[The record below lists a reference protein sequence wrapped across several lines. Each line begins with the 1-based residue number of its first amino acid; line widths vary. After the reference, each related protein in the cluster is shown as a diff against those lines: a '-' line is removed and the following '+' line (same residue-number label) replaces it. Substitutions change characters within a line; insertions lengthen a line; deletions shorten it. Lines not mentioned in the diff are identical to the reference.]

1 MKRGGWSDEPEPS
14 ENPFTRL
21 EKLRESL
28 PAGTQEPPAK
38 TSDRRA
44 VPARAVI
51 RFERKGRSGKEV
63 TVVEKLALSP
73 RDLERWCI
81 ELKRALGV
89 GGHIEGSS
97 LVLQGDQRDRVA
109 EWVKAR
115 GVRKVSVS
123 GGSS

>member
-1 MKRGGWSDEPEPS
+1 MKRGGWSDEPKPS
-14 ENPFTRL
+14 RGPFTDL

-28 PAGTQEPPAK
+28 PAGSQETPTK
-38 TSDRRA
+38 TGQRKVAADW
-44 VPARAVI
+44 AVI

-63 TVVEKLALSP
+63 TIVEKLALST
-73 RDLERWCI
+73 RELERWCI

-89 GGHIEGSS
+89 GGHIEGTS

-109 EWVKAR
+109 EWVKSR